1 MPTSEQLEQ
10 YRELI
15 RSPLISEKSMGQA
28 ESQGKYHFEVHPAAN
43 KIQIR
48 DAIEALFNVR
58 VTRVNTMNVKG
69 KTRRRS
75 YRHRTGKTALRKK
88 AIVTLAAG
96 DRIDLIQG
104 T

>member
-10 YRELI
+10 YRELL

-28 ESQGKYHFEVHPAAN
+28 ENEGKYHFEVHPAAN

-75 YRHRTGKTALRKK
+75 YRHRTGRTALRKK